1 MDSILDQ
8 FNQSLGNLGTKL
20 QGWLNSLIVN
30 LPDLLLAILV
40 LVVGI
45 YLTKRMQNYFYRLIS
60 RFSDKETVNRLLSNI
75 ATALFFLIVLFIV
88 LSILGLD
95 TALTTLLGTA
105 GVAGL
110 AVGLALQD
118 PIVNLFA
125 GIMMSMRTFFK
136 IGDLVE
142 TNDFFGVVE
151 KISLRSTILKTLQ
164 GQEVVLPNKN
174 VYQNPLKNYSTS
186 GERRIDLSCG
196 VSYGDNLE
204 NVKQIAISA
213 IEDNLDYN
221 NNRPVEL
228 FFTEFGNSSINFTL
242 RFWTNSGN
250 QKNYMELQS
259 NAIIAIK
266 KAFDAND
273 ITIPFPIRTLDFGI
287 KGGEKL
293 NEVISAGWLEKGN
306 GNGTD

>member
-1 MDSILDQ
+1 MDRIWEQ
-8 FNQSLGNLGTKL
+8 FNESLGNLVTKL
-20 QGWLNSLIVN
+20 QDWLNNVIVN
-30 LPDLLLAILV
+30 LPDLILATLV
-40 LVVGI
+40 LIIGI
-45 YLTKRMQNYFYRLIS
+45 FLTRRMQNYFYRLIS
-60 RFSDKETVNRLLSNI
+60 RVSNKETVNRLLSNI
-75 ATALFFLIVLFIV
+75 ATALFFMIVLFVV

-118 PIVNLFA
+118 PIINLFA
-125 GIMMSMRTFFK
+125 GIMMSVRTFFK

-142 TNDFFGVVE
+142 TNDFFGIVE
-151 KISLRSTILKTLQ
+151 KISLRSTIIKTLQ

-196 VSYGDNLE
+196 VSYGDDLE
-204 NVKQIAISA
+204 KVREVAIGAIRNSVKHNEQ
-213 IEDNLDYN
+213 
-221 NNRPVEL
+221 RPVEL

-242 RFWTNSGN
+242 RFWTDSGM
-250 QKNYMELQS
+250 QGNYLNIQS
-259 NAIIAIK
+259 EAIIAIK
-266 KAFDAND
+266 KEFDAND

-293 NEVISAGWLEKGN
+293 SEMMMANGWKQGEDGES
-306 GNGTD
+306 